1 VFQVGKISRW
11 LTADDVCRIEP
22 PSRITVVFVLYLLFF
37 QANYRAGLRILEIV
51 DPSKAEL
58 VERAYFDVFPAD
70 NANQFNGAWSTYPY
84 LPSGNILVSGI
95 EQGLFV
101 LRWNRN
107 GVSTQP
113 TTACQ
118 SDAPVV
124 APTPAPGDC
133 NFGLGIIC
141 FLIKILLSILDF
153 VTFWD

>member
-1 VFQVGKISRW
+1 LF
-11 LTADDVCRIEP
+11 
-22 PSRITVVFVLYLLFF
+22 LLP

-51 DPSKAEL
+51 DPSQAML
-58 VERAYFDVFPAD
+58 IERAFFDVFPDD
-70 NANQFNGAWSTYPY
+70 NANQFNGAWSVYPY

-101 LRWNRN
+101 LRWNRD

-113 TTACQ
+113 TTACL
-118 SDAPVV
+118 SIAPVV
-124 APTPAPGDC
+124 APTSALPNNNDGDC

-141 FLIKILLSILDF
+141 FLIKILLSFLDF